1 MNENSSSFLLTKYK
15 NYSIIIIE
23 RVRKVRIIVDSLP
36 KEKSECLFSYHSCEY
51 GWLCKLYR
59 SKETDRRKRMI
70 CPEVPKC
77 DIENCPYL
85 REESWFGIKDE

>member
-1 MNENSSSFLLTKYK
+1 MNENSSSFLLTKCK

-36 KEKSECLFSYHSCEY
+36 KEKSECLFSYRNCEY

-59 SKETDRRKRMI
+59 SKEPDARKRMY
-70 CPEVPKC
+70 PEVPEC
-77 DIENCPYL
+77 DIKNCPYL
-85 REESWFGIKDE
+85 REESWFGVEV